1 VGAFTEAPAELLQAA
16 AMRVLEDDGRQTELS
31 VTLVSDEAIT
41 GLNRQYLGRDRTT
54 DVIAFSLGED
64 EAPLGDVYVCMDQA
78 RRQAAD
84 EGVSLQEEL
93 VRLLIHGAL
102 HVLGHDHPEGPDR
115 MQSPMFVLQERIV
128 VEVLQLRA

>member
-1 VGAFTEAPAELLQAA
+1 
-16 AMRVLEDDGRQTELS
+16 MRVLEDDGRQTELS